1 MTRFSNCLF
10 SSLDVS
16 SKGSTKV
23 LYTAL
28 ALKEWLLAKGHL
40 NDSNSK
46 RQEVLTLARG
56 HLEMWLMTGIAAEIY
71 HLKRSKEL
79 YTEYFASFPE
89 FSTAKDQ
96 VDRCKVLL
104 FLGEWAQA
112 AEIITQVIASS
123 AGDPQMTNY
132 CFYAGVIFKSLGD
145 YDRASE
151 FFFEAT
157 QTGPPRYFSQIE
169 MMTIISRNLEEMNA
183 DGEGEDNEDA
193 YRMVSMALPSDCAL
207 TADYSHCDHCLILGP
222 RAPGD
227 GGTYRR
233 RCRLRRLDIRRQYV
247 ARSR

>member
-1 MTRFSNCLF
+1 MFNTCLQIQSSLPNPDWEVVVRFSNSLF

-28 ALKEWLLAKGHL
+28 ALKEWLQLKGH
-40 NDSNSK
+40 NNSSETK
-46 RQEVLTLARG
+46 RQDLLTLARG
-56 HLEMWLMTGIAAEIY
+56 HLEMWLMNGIAAEIY
-71 HLKRSKEL
+71 HLNRSKVL
-79 YTEYFASFPE
+79 YAEYFKQFPE

-104 FLGEWAQA
+104 FLGEWQDA
-112 AEIITQVIASS
+112 ADLITHVIATS
-123 AGDPQMTNY
+123 AGDPQLANY

-145 YDRASE
+145 YERASE

-157 QTGPPRYFSQIE
+157 QQGPPRYFSQIE

-193 YRMVSMALPSDCAL
+193 YRMVQRFLMHTDLHCMHLQALINTLC
-207 TADYSHCDHCLILGP
+207 
-222 RAPGD
+222 
-227 GGTYRR
+227 
-233 RCRLRRLDIRRQYV
+233 CRYMRTW
-247 ARSR
+247 